1 MSTTEA
7 LRTHLDAVPTE
18 FNKLQAENV
27 KLKEDNHDGA
37 TMLKLE
43 GELSET
49 QAENVRLAQRLSVA
63 QQRANEPEAV
73 QANQTAAADEA
84 AAGMEAERD
93 DLRRRLANSS
103 EKLEETTEA
112 LCRAT
117 QRAETAEQH
126 DVELERTIEREKGE
140 AELVRLRT
148 VAAEARKW
156 EEREAR
162 LVRWIDEL
170 THESTTAAGGR
181 LGVGGGVGVA
191 GASDGERRQLEVTA
205 ASIPELAATSEERYV
220 MTDGMGGTGE
230 VLSAPACDKP
240 GNVHD
245 KGGVTLGTKRLA
257 AGTVGR
263 ATFRVEVLEF
273 VPCGRHTSSLS
284 TGTPPPA
291 SGFSLSSGTL
301 PLATPTPV
309 TRPPPPTA
317 GATTMD
323 ASYGHGEA
331 VVPVPTLAAA
341 PLDALSRTLLAQ
353 QLPPLPN
360 FTGDH
365 MDGDVDGES
374 FQEWL
379 ERLEMVAATC
389 HWDDQTKLV
398 NIATR
403 L

>member
-1 MSTTEA
+1 M
-7 LRTHLDAVPTE
+7 
-18 FNKLQAENV
+18 
-27 KLKEDNHDGA
+27 
-37 TMLKLE
+37 
-43 GELSET
+43 
-49 QAENVRLAQRLSVA
+49 
-63 QQRANEPEAV
+63 
-73 QANQTAAADEA
+73 
-84 AAGMEAERD
+84 
-93 DLRRRLANSS
+93 
-103 EKLEETTEA
+103 
-112 LCRAT
+112 
-117 QRAETAEQH
+117 
-126 DVELERTIEREKGE
+126 
-140 AELVRLRT
+140 ELVRLRT
-148 VAAEARKW
+148 VAAEARKR
-156 EEREAR
+156 EERVAR
-162 LVRWIDEL
+162 LVRRIDEL

-205 ASIPELAATSEERYV
+205 ASLPELAATSEERYV

-230 VLSAPACDKP
+230 VLSAPPCDKP

-257 AGTVGR
+257 AGAVGR
-263 ATFRVEVLEF
+263 ATFRVEVPEF

-291 SGFSLSSGTL
+291 PGLSLSSL
-301 PLATPTPV
+301 LATPTLV

-341 PLDALSRTLLAQ
+341 PLDALSRTLAQ

-365 MDGDVDGES
+365 MDGDGES
-374 FQEWL
+374 FQEWS

-389 HWDDQTKLV
+389 HWDDQTKLE

-403 L
+403 LRGSASRFYRSCPPQQRSDYMALTTALKQRFTPVRIQAVQSSRFHERKQGRRQLCAGRPQALLSSLRIISNHRGCGSDGTVCADLPVCGWASW